1 MAKKH
6 LTKHQEQQLFRA
18 AYKRTA
24 AMTTTQL
31 LLDSIVRAWIIA
43 ILVVIFAVLVDLVSG
58 ITNIVYYTITYFIA
72 GFMINMTI
80 SLAERSMSRRKLE
93 KKS

>member
-6 LTKHQEQQLFRA
+6 LTKRQEQQLFRA

-24 AMTTTQL
+24 GMTTTQL
-31 LLDSIVRAWIIA
+31 VLDSIVRAWIIA
-43 ILVVIFAVLVDLVSG
+43 ILVVIFAVLVELVSG
-58 ITNIVYYTITYFIA
+58 ATNIMYYTITYFIA
-72 GFMINMTI
+72 GFMINMAI

-93 KKS
+93 KK